1 VGIERIVRPASGNF
15 YRLLSATK
23 PLIEMVP
30 LPFQRASGLAVGLL
44 YLPDSMNSG
53 LVSIAVLL
61 PLLEGCTRH
70 TGERKAQSNHE
81 PSHITSLPPA
91 GSVEP
96 ELLTKT
102 ASEPQTLEPQ
112 TLDRSVYSRP
122 SPFSIGP
129 EAELQQPALSQPAP
143 IAPAPFAAAPSRAK
157 AALRPEEDR
166 KPLKKFIPTTV
177 ADISHDRIAVL
188 PGPPALPV
196 ITQNPAPSVIL
207 GHKTCCVG
215 TATFEAARPALV
227 RRVLGKVPGLRR
239 IHQSPANTDGYV
251 APRPAREINLVLPP
265 EARAA
270 LTRGTMDLKATV
282 NESGHVTRVQLLSP
296 KDEELVRLAA
306 YAAGNWPFVPAKIN
320 DEAVPS
326 EVILHFTFNGN

>member
-1 VGIERIVRPASGNF
+1 
-15 YRLLSATK
+15 
-23 PLIEMVP
+23 
-30 LPFQRASGLAVGLL
+30 
-44 YLPDSMNSG
+44 MNSG

-61 PLLEGCTRH
+61 PLLDGCTRH
-70 TGERKAQSNHE
+70 TGERKAQANHE
-81 PSHITSLPPA
+81 PSHITSPA
-91 GSVEP
+91 PLASAEP
-96 ELLTKT
+96 ELLTNT
-102 ASEPQTLEPQ
+102 ASGPQTE
-112 TLDRSVYSRP
+112 DRSFSPRP
-122 SPFSIGP
+122 SPFLSGSETEP
-129 EAELQQPALSQPAP
+129 QQPVLSQPAP
-143 IAPAPFAAAPSRAK
+143 IAPAPFAAAPPTRAK

-166 KPLKKFIPTTV
+166 KPLKRFIPTF
-177 ADISHDRIAVL
+177 ADTSHDRLAPL

-215 TATFEAARPALV
+215 TATFEPARPALV
-227 RRVLGKVPGLRR
+227 RRMLGKVPGVRR
-239 IHQSPANTDGYV
+239 IHQSPADTDGYV

-265 EARAA
+265 EARAV

-306 YAAGNWPFVPAKIN
+306 YAAGSWPFVPAKVN

-326 EVILHFTFNGN
+326 EVILHFTFSGN